1 MSAKQLVFF
10 LAASFSAVAGPVTI
24 VSVLGGID
32 GSEITDSATYVSWTQ
47 TGTYTGVTVQAE
59 LYEQVD
65 PDATGVAYLTNQL
78 GPGTTQLSNGQATP
92 FNIDITNTSPA
103 LVTLFSGLTLGPGT
117 YYLVINPTD
126 SELAWQGYTTS
137 PTVTT
142 AGGVTLGSNAV
153 CFTSGVTPP
162 CTQPSYPPASNFS
175 CQFCSKDPA
184 SFLYQVTGT
193 LQSSGV
199 PEPATAGLM
208 LAALGVGA
216 LLLRKP
222 KGFQEC
228 GAVPPDRSQSSPVAS
243 PRRPS
248 I

>member
-1 MSAKQLVFF
+1 MSAKPLVFL
-10 LAASFSAVAGPVTI
+10 LAASFSAMAGPVTI
-24 VSVLGGID
+24 VSVLGGTF
-32 GSEITDSATYVSWTQ
+32 GSEITGAATYVSWTQ
-47 TGTYTGVTVQAE
+47 TSTYTGVTVQAE
-59 LYEQVD
+59 LFDQVD

-78 GPGTTQLSNGQATP
+78 GPGTTQLSNGQSTP

-142 AGGVTLGSNAV
+142 ASGVTLGSNAV
-153 CFTSGVTPP
+153 CFTTDGTPP
-162 CTQPSYPPASNFS
+162 CTLPAYPPASNFS
-175 CQFCSKDPA
+175 CEFCSKDA
-184 SFLYQVTGT
+184 GSFLYQVTGT

-199 PEPATAGLM
+199 PEPATGGLM

-216 LLLRKP
+216 LLLRKR
-222 KGFQEC
+222 KGFQKCAQEPLTRHGRG
-228 GAVPPDRSQSSPVAS
+228 GA
-243 PRRPS
+243 
-248 I
+248 